1 MQPFERHE
9 VFEMEVLERLKR
21 AKILDTLIF
30 GGGTMLRLCHEMK
43 RYSADLDFWKIK
55 DLPDETLFK
64 RLQSALV
71 TDYELTDIQMKR
83 FTILLEVRSPH
94 FPRRLKIEVRREFI
108 NWDIEE
114 KIAYS
119 QFSTKQVALKAH
131 TLRQTLENKI
141 AALLDRGEIR
151 DAFDIEFILRRGVAL
166 PDLSDVQR
174 ERLIMQL
181 QKFKPNDFKVTLGSV
196 LEKDIRSYYIQ
207 NQFRFLRER
216 LES

>member
-94 FPRRLKIEVRREFI
+94 FPKRLKIEVRREYI

>member
-1 MQPFERHE
+1 MLTFERHE

-94 FPRRLKIEVRREFI
+94 FPKRLKIEVRREYI

>member
-94 FPRRLKIEVRREFI
+94 FPKRLKIEVRREFI